1 MPGTETH
8 LPHISAGN
16 SRSRSQSFAER
27 SGLLSGRPNS
37 EDFHHSV
44 SRDLLTKVIKRG
56 ISLNVQ
62 GLGRA

>member
-27 SGLLSGRPNS
+27 GRPNSYS

-44 SRDLLTKVIKRG
+44 SRDLLTKVIK
-56 ISLNVQ
+56 Q
-62 GLGRA
+62 GLL